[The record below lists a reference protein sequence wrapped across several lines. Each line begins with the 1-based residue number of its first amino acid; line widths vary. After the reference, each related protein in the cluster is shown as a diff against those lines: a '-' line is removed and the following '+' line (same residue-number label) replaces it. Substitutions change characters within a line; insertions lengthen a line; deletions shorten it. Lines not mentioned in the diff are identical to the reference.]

1 MSAQPAPRSRGRPGS
16 TRPDA
21 AEPSVS
27 VLEQVFSRRGRGA
40 ARRFAR
46 RDQVATWAGTV
57 GTLVDGR
64 MAHLAASCLMRPCAG
79 RPRARVAGGVSA
91 RRARG
96 ARGRRLDRRHHR
108 SERRTP
114 HRYWPARRR
123 WRSRTPCL
131 GVSAGAVH
139 IAARDFLTSTR
150 NRHAVEDTRTE
161 TARVRVAE
169 VGTDIRRAT
178 TVDDQV
184 AGTLLQRA
192 GTWIANTA
200 REARFKAR
208 TFLFD

>member
-1 MSAQPAPRSRGRPGS
+1 MFAPPAPRSRGRSGS
-16 TRPDA
+16 TGPDA

-27 VLEQVFSRRGRGA
+27 VLEQVFSRRGEAPLDGSLGET
-40 ARRFAR
+40 
-46 RDQVATWAGTV
+46 QVATWAGTV

-79 RPRARVAGGVSA
+79 DRVLVWLAASRQGGRAALAAEGWIVAIIERASNATSVLASA
-91 RRARG
+91 
-96 ARGRRLDRRHHR
+96 
-108 SERRTP
+108 TP
-114 HRYWPARRR
+114 LAIE
-123 WRSRTPCL
+123 TPCL